1 MIKKLV
7 LAVGLLFLRSAVM
20 ACAVCEKQQPKILQ
34 GITHGSGPQS
44 NWDYLIIS
52 VTAVIVLV
60 TLVLSVTWLI
70 RPGERSAAHIKQ
82 WILKED
88 YYGR

>member
-1 MIKKLV
+1 MRKKLF
-7 LAVGLLFLRSAVM
+7 LAATLLFLRSAGM
-20 ACAVCEKQQPKILQ
+20 ACGVCEKQQPKILQ

-44 NWDYLIIS
+44 NCDYLIIS

-70 RPGERSAAHIKQ
+70 RPGERSASHIKQ
-82 WILKED
+82 WILKEE

>member
-1 MIKKLV
+1 M
-7 LAVGLLFLRSAVM
+7 AGLLFLRSAVM
-20 ACAVCEKQQPKILQ
+20 ACAACEKQQPKILQ

-60 TLVLSVTWLI
+60 TLVLSVNWLI
-70 RPGERSAAHIKQ
+70 RPGERSASHIKQ
-82 WILKED
+82 WILKDE

>member
-1 MIKKLV
+1 M
-7 LAVGLLFLRSAVM
+7 AAALLFLRSALM
-20 ACAVCEKQQPKILQ
+20 ACGACEKQQPRILQ

-70 RPGERSAAHIKQ
+70 RPGERSASHIKQ
-82 WILKED
+82 WILQEE
-88 YYGR
+88 YYGK